1 VLTVQTTAWDDQQ
14 ERGLR
19 LLLLGRGTVFVHRFE
34 RLLTAETDEEEQRG
48 ARTVVAQSRC
58 RIEAR
63 RAVPTVLRRA
73 CAF

>member
-34 RLLTAETDEEEQRG
+34 RLLTAETDE
-48 ARTVVAQSRC
+48 
-58 RIEAR
+58 
-63 RAVPTVLRRA
+63 
-73 CAF
+73 